1 MWKCFEGP
9 MAAQHTRGD
18 NDRNTNCGDQVSL
31 LGWDE
36 VQQNPT
42 SKEAT
47 QLRKQNETPR
57 SQNPFR
63 FQCTVQSSVPP
74 EEVADAWTP
83 YEPSAHVGDEIEKTK
98 EATGSLPA
106 CPPIRVNKSSGSD
119 LPPRQRSRP
128 LLRQNKSFDN
138 SNMGGCRKKQMPSR
152 RASMSLVNE
161 SECRVK
167 GDSKRSLKGKSNS
180 CRSLCLVSKRA
191 SSRSLYLGMTDED
204 DGEPEPASDA
214 SSSAK
219 ANDASPPVLSNQSF
233 GGDAVIPEKRGLR
246 KAPKSLNEKEF
257 LVENQIPP
265 VARKISYLQLEI
277 SLACDVVEDDAE
289 SGWAFKTATTIA
301 ESGPQP
307 LTSAPVHMR
316 AVWCLV

>member
-1 MWKCFEGP
+1 MTWKCFEGP
-9 MAAQHTRGD
+9 MAAQHTRCDKDG
-18 NDRNTNCGDQVSL
+18 NTNCGDQVSL

-36 VQQNPT
+36 
-42 SKEAT
+42 
-47 QLRKQNETPR
+47 LRKQNETPK
-57 SQNPFR
+57 SKNPFR

-74 EEVADAWTP
+74 VEVADAWTP
-83 YEPSAHVGDEIEKTK
+83 YEPSAHVGDDIMKTK

-106 CPPIRVNKSSGSD
+106 CPPIRVNKSSD

-138 SNMGGCRKKQMPSR
+138 ANVGECRKKQMPSR
-152 RASMSLVNE
+152 RASMSLVDD

-167 GDSKRSLKGKSNS
+167 GNSNRSLKGKSNS
-180 CRSLCLVSKRA
+180 CRSLYLGSKRG

-233 GGDAVIPEKRGLR
+233 GGDVVIPEKRGLR
-246 KAPKSLNEKEF
+246 KAPKSLNEKKI

-277 SLACDVVEDDAE
+277 SLTCDVVEDDAE

-301 ESGPQP
+301 EYGPQP

-316 AVWCLV
+316 AVWCSV